1 MDDIDEKVL
10 SIVQPQMEPLKN
22 IYDSDSKFEDNEPSV
37 QIEKQIEN
45 PSSSAF
51 EDNLEYIYIVSDD
64 GHENFASTSAPTT
77 AEKEL
82 PFKENLVTTP
92 SKQDKENNFNI
103 ASMDCSIYK
112 K

>member
-64 GHENFASTSAPTT
+64 GHENFASTSGM
-77 AEKEL
+77 
-82 PFKENLVTTP
+82 FKRIN
-92 SKQDKENNFNI
+92 K
-103 ASMDCSIYK
+103 
-112 K
+112 